1 MAKEF
6 NWGFDGEI
14 EEDQSGNKWLD
25 GQVISSDES
34 TTTTEGSVID
44 DYVND
49 MDLSQDNVVEELKP
63 WEKLEDEVEEEV
75 IDGNWMQQNAPEWF
89 SDWLYEGQ
97 RPSAGDLELYSDFG
111 EISEDDITEV
121 GTDSKLDRLSDVA
134 RQAIQS
140 GAYMADFWK
149 DLAYVPYNL
158 YQGENLKDQ
167 WDRINELP
175 EWAEDIG
182 YVSERGKD
190 WFDHP
195 TYRAFQENILPF
207 AGAGVVGAA
216 MKIPKAGK
224 LLQYM
229 FPTTNMMNKMTK
241 GNILQNIGNWAYGK
255 PWGPMLPRPG
265 SMAFNI
271 GTPWAIGQGT
281 RKAKGEPNVFDMAGA
296 VDFSPVSSAYAGIP
310 SGANY
315 AAGQWSQ
322 PTQPSVRSRHPRAM
336 MEQGYNIGSG
346 PGTSSQSDYEALQE
360 RNIAEGKPRYLAY
373 GL

>member
-216 MKIPKAGK
+216 MKVPKAGK

>member
-216 MKIPKAGK
+216 MKVPKAGK

-271 GTPWAIGQGT
+271 GIPLGYWPRNT
-281 RKAKGEPNVFDMAGA
+281 KGE
-296 VDFSPVSSAYAGIP
+296 
-310 SGANY
+310 
-315 AAGQWSQ
+315 
-322 PTQPSVRSRHPRAM
+322 R
-336 MEQGYNIGSG
+336 
-346 PGTSSQSDYEALQE
+346 
-360 RNIAEGKPRYLAY
+360 
-373 GL
+373 